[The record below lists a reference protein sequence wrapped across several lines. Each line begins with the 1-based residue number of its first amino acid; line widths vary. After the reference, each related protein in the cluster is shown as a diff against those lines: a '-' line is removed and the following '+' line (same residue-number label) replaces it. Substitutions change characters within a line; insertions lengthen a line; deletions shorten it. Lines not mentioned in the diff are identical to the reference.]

1 MNKEIIANFEFNNDL
16 LLQSLE
22 QTSLAMERL
31 KNQQKQLTGAGQ
43 MSSAQYIEN
52 KARLK
57 ELNAEMNEGLKILNN
72 RNKQHNI
79 DIDNYSREG
88 KSIRELRKDSQDLI
102 KVRNEMILNGD
113 KSSATFQKINQ
124 LIDENTAIIKG
135 NVSAYEQ
142 QKMNIGNYSQ
152 GIVDAWEKIKTG
164 DVKGAVGQIG
174 ELGEAWR
181 NQSITIGSAWKSIAA
196 IPVAGWIAGI
206 TAVFVMGLNEMIK
219 YNDAIYE
226 NAKKLDNL
234 GIDQRIRPQIEA
246 LAESFQVSFDQIA
259 GTIDNLLDLGIV
271 KDEAQAIEEL
281 KMGLLTAPDK
291 NDFLAEIENTA
302 QTAQR
307 LGMGLSNIINIKR
320 DIEEGGLDS
329 GKIFGG
335 METSITRLLGQAE
348 KVKPILTASFGEEF
362 TSKLYKGVTDK
373 TISYGDALNQIYKKG
388 EELKISDQERADI
401 AKSLFGKSSASAFD
415 YNETL
420 GLISKSYRSLS
431 DGLTDIQKVTLNQ
444 VNAYEDMKKAKDEA
458 LKSDSI
464 IAFRQEFEVAKL
476 KIQTLWYNLITIFR
490 ETDRAVLGSAA
501 FIRGVFKSIPQAAIA
516 AFAGVMSALGE
527 LVKGFQSGG
536 KAIGLFLR
544 GEFEQA
550 GVEFGKFTAA
560 VPLMMGK
567 LKNSFTGF
575 GKDLMV
581 GGATEAGAS
590 LGRYDARTAANAD
603 IYKANNPD
611 KQRETPAGPDK
622 DKDKKDKEAE
632 AAAKKAKAEAEKAA
646 AALLKIAEAD
656 AKAKVDLMK
665 YQLDEYLATNQS
677 KIDSEAFVTEKVLEI
692 EDARN
697 REILAKKKA
706 QLDAEKL
713 LELSN
718 KDLTETQKKAIEE
731 RFKNEK
737 ADLDREYEAQ
747 KLENE
752 NLYSEQKAERDTFQR
767 LTEHQTKLR
776 EMEENFATEFE
787 LKQEQLDFEYEQN
800 EERKALQKELDL
812 IEADTADAEKL
823 ERKAAIEA
831 ALNNIE
837 AEYSQNS
844 TAIEEAKGNAKLD
857 IAGQVAGAIANIAGK
872 ESALGKAAAIAET
885 GINTYKAA
893 TAAYGALAGIPV
905 VGPALG
911 IAAAALAVGS
921 GLANVAKIV
930 GIKVPDGAA
939 AGLGAL
945 SNLTVSANGG
955 KKSGKKAEKGIM
967 LKGPSHAGG
976 GLDLFDQFGN
986 HLVNAEGGEMLA
998 VINKKSTLNY
1008 LSDINEAGGGIPLSS
1023 FVKRAESGGMINTAI
1038 SNTQVDMAR
1047 VMADAVYQATLNGT
1061 YAGSQKGM
1069 KDLSTDRQVQLD
1081 ATY

>member
-1 MNKEIIANFEFNNDL
+1 MNKEIIANFEFNNDKL
-16 LLQSLE
+16 LASLE
-22 QTSLAMERL
+22 ETSAAMERL
-31 KNQQKQLTGAGQ
+31 RYEQKQLTGAGQ

-57 ELNAEMNEGLKILNN
+57 ELNTEMNEGLKILNN

-79 DIDNYSREG
+79 DIENYSREG
-88 KSIRELRKDSQDLI
+88 KNIRELRKDSQDLI

-113 KSSATFQKINQ
+113 KSSATFKKLNE
-124 LIDENTAIIKG
+124 LIDENTKIIKG
-135 NVSAYEQ
+135 NVSGYEQ
-142 QKMNIGNYSQ
+142 QKMNIGNYSE

-164 DVKGAVGQIG
+164 DVKGAVSQVG

-181 NQSITIGSAWKSIAA
+181 MQSMSIGGAWKSIAA

-206 TAVFVMGLNEMIK
+206 TAVVVMGLNEMVK

-226 NAKKLDNL
+226 NVKKLDNL
-234 GIDQRIRPQIEA
+234 GIDQAVRPQIEA

-291 NDFLAEIENTA
+291 NDFLAEVEKTA

-307 LGMGLSNIINIKR
+307 LGMDLSNVINIKR
-320 DIEEGGLDS
+320 DIESEGLDS

-335 METSITRLLGQAE
+335 METSITRILGQSE
-348 KVKPILTASFGEEF
+348 KIKPILNDAFGEEF
-362 TSKLYKGVTDK
+362 TSKLYKGITDK
-373 TISYGDALNQIYKKG
+373 TITYGDALNQIYKRG

-420 GLISKSYRSLS
+420 GLISKSYRSLE
-431 DGLTDIQKVTLNQ
+431 DGLTDVQKVMLNQ
-444 VNAYEDMKKAKDEA
+444 VNAYEDMKEAKDDA

-464 IAFRQEFEVAKL
+464 IAYRQEFEIAKL
-476 KIQTLWYNLITIFR
+476 KIQTAWYNLISIFR
-490 ETDRAVLGSAA
+490 DTDRAVQGSAA
-501 FIRGVFKSIPQAAIA
+501 FIRGVFKSIPQAAIS
-516 AFAGVMSALGE
+516 AFTGVLSALGE
-527 LVKGFQSGG
+527 MIKGFQSGG
-536 KAIGLFLR
+536 KAISLFFK
-544 GEFEQA
+544 GEFEAA
-550 GVEFGKFTAA
+550 GIEFDKFTSSIPAT
-560 VPLMMGK
+560 MSK
-567 LKNSFTGF
+567 LKGSFTGF
-575 GKDLMV
+575 GKDVMV
-581 GGATEAGAS
+581 GGAAEAGKS
-590 LGRYDARTAANAD
+590 LAAYDARTATNAE

-611 KQRETPAGPDK
+611 KQRETPIDSKDAKAAADK
-622 DKDKKDKEAE
+622 AAKEAE
-632 AAAKKAKAEAEKAA
+632 AAAKKAQAEAEKAA
-646 AALLKIAEAD
+646 AAQMKIAEAN
-656 AKAKVDLMK
+656 AKASVDLMK
-665 YQLDEYLATNQS
+665 YQLEEYLATNQS

-692 EDARN
+692 EDSRN
-697 REILAKKKA
+697 REILAKRKA
-706 QLDAEKL
+706 QLDAEKQ

-718 KDLTETQKKAIEE
+718 KDLTEAQKKAIEQK
-731 RFKNEK
+731 FKVEK

-752 NLYSEQKAERDTFQR
+752 NLYSEQKAERESFQR

-776 EMEENFATEFE
+776 EMEENFASEFE

-800 EERKALQKELDL
+800 EVRKALQKELDL
-812 IEADTADAEKL
+812 IEVETTDAEKL
-823 ERKAAIEA
+823 ERKAAIEE
-831 ALNNIE
+831 ALTNID
-837 AEYSQNS
+837 AEYAEARLTIAQETEQQKLS
-844 TAIEEAKGNAKLD
+844 TAAD
-857 IAGQVAGAIANIAGK
+857 IAGGIAQIAGK
-872 ESALGKAAAIAET
+872 QTAVGKAAAVAQA
-885 GINTYKAA
+885 GINTYQGA
-893 TAAYGALAGIPV
+893 TLALANFP
-905 VGPALG
+905 GPIGVAMAALT
-911 IAAAALAVGS
+911 IASGLASVAKIAGMNTGEASGGFAALAQTAGS
-921 GLANVAKIV
+921 F
-930 GIKVPDGAA
+930 
-939 AGLGAL
+939 
-945 SNLTVSANGG
+945 
-955 KKSGKKAEKGIM
+955 KKSGKKAEKGI
-967 LKGPSHAGG
+967 LLNGPSHAGG
-976 GLDLFDQFGN
+976 GLDLYDQFGN